1 MFMHRI
7 RGRHAQAVSLGI
19 LTTAIIVTAASAAQP
34 SDPFVFVAYSNR
46 TGGEKLASGDY
57 GTAAHAVLGQA
68 PSAAMSDPQ
77 ALDTNRCV
85 AYTMTKQLAKAR
97 LACDAAVEDA
107 RGTDDS
113 MLSWSPRTRKQSA
126 AAAAVAY
133 SNRAVLHWVN
143 SDVTAASAD
152 LARAQA
158 LAPEASFVTHNLA
171 ALQAHQSVASQ
182 TTATAQLASAA
193 HQ

>member
-1 MFMHRI
+1 MFMHRN

-19 LTTAIIVTAASAAQP
+19 LTTAIIVTAASAAES

-57 GTAAHAVLGQA
+57 GNAAHAVLGQA
-68 PSAAMSDPQ
+68 PSAAMADPQ

-85 AYTMTKQLAKAR
+85 AYTMTQQLAKAR

-107 RGTDDS
+107 QRADNA
-113 MLSWSPRTRKQSA
+113 MLSFSPPTRRQSET
-126 AAAAVAY
+126 AAAVAY
-133 SNRAVLHWVN
+133 SNRAVMHWLD
-143 SDVTAASAD
+143 SDMPAAGAD

-158 LAPEASFVTHNLA
+158 LAPQASFVVRNLS
-171 ALQAHQSVASQ
+171 ALQAHQSVVSQ

-193 HQ
+193 HE

>member
-1 MFMHRI
+1 MFMHRK
-7 RGRHAQAVSLGI
+7 RGSHAQAVSLGI
-19 LTTAIIVTAASAAQP
+19 LTTALIVSAAAAET

-57 GTAAHAVLGQA
+57 GNAAHAVLGQA
-68 PSAAMSDPQ
+68 ASSAMSDPQ

-85 AYTMTKQLAKAR
+85 AYTMTKQLDKAR
-97 LACDAAVEDA
+97 RACDAAVQDA
-107 RGTDDS
+107 QGADGS
-113 MLSWSPRTRKQSA
+113 MLSWSPQARRQSD

-133 SNRAVLHWVN
+133 SNRAVMHWL
-143 SDVTAASAD
+143 DADLRAAGAD
-152 LARAQA
+152 LAKAQA
-158 LAPEASFVTHNLA
+158 LAPQASFVVRNLA

-193 HQ
+193 HE